1 MSEEDNEEFELGGL
15 KEFVRLTEE
24 YAETYR
30 KYSQMYKSVEHMQM
44 LMEVALVSPGM
55 KTPLLSI
62 ATLSRAGFD
71 FFLNKGCGA
80 LTSCIRIDNEE
91 ERKVLLAALNQ
102 YATDKDMTDLNA
114 IKIAESLATR
124 VASREVR

>member
-1 MSEEDNEEFELGGL
+1 MSEEDNAAFESGGL
-15 KEFVRLTEE
+15 KEFLRLTGE
-24 YAETYR
+24 YAEAYR
-30 KYSQMYKSVEHMQM
+30 KYQQMYKLVEHMQI
-44 LMEVALVSPGM
+44 LMEVALVAPGQEQSVV
-55 KTPLLSI
+55 SI

-71 FFLNKGCGA
+71 FFLNKSHGA
-80 LTSCIRIDNEE
+80 LTSCIRIDTEE

-102 YATDKDMTDLNA
+102 YATDRDMTDLNA

>member
-1 MSEEDNEEFELGGL
+1 MSEEDNAEFEIGGL
-15 KEFVRLTEE
+15 NELIRLTGE

-30 KYSQMYKSVEHMQM
+30 KYSQMYESVEHMQI
-44 LMEVALVSPGM
+44 LMEVALVAPGQQ
-55 KTPLLSI
+55 TPLVSI

-71 FFLNKGCGA
+71 FFLNKEGA
-80 LTSCIRIDNEE
+80 LKSCIRIDNED

-102 YATDKDMTDLNA
+102 YATDRDMTDLSA

>member
-1 MSEEDNEEFELGGL
+1 MSEEDNAEFETGGL
-15 KEFVRLTEE
+15 QEFIRLTGE

-30 KYSQMYKSVEHMQM
+30 KYSQMYESVEHMQM
-44 LMEVALVSPGM
+44 LMEVAIVTPVQ
-55 KTPLLSI
+55 KTPIVSI
-62 ATLSRAGFD
+62 ASLSRAGFD
-71 FFLNKGCGA
+71 FFLNKGSGA

-102 YATDKDMTDLNA
+102 YATDKDMTNLNA